1 MRNYIF
7 AGFIVGMLS
16 LAITSQFADPLGAQ
30 ESEASDVK
38 AQLELFNKVFNRVRE
53 SYVEDVDDE
62 ALIEAAIDGMLS
74 SLDPHS
80 SYLSPKD
87 FEQMSIQTQGSF
99 GGLGME
105 VTQEDG
111 FVKVVAPIDDTP
123 AAQAGIQ
130 SGDFITHVNGE
141 ALLGL
146 TLSEAVGLMRGPVG
160 SEALLKVV
168 RDPNSEPFDVSII
181 RDTIK
186 LVAVRGRLVGNTAVL
201 RISTFN
207 EQTQPNLEAA
217 IAEQIEAAGGIENL
231 NGFII
236 DLRNNPGGLLS
247 AAISVTD
254 TFLNEGEIVS
264 TRERDA
270 RNSRDAFAQKGDLT
284 QGKPI
289 VVLINRGSASASEIV
304 AGALQDHKRAVIVGT
319 KSFGKGSVQ
328 SIMPISDGSAMR
340 LTTARYYTPS
350 GRSIQSLG
358 VSPDIVVDQP
368 SPSID
373 ADDQEDETTSAGRF
387 EADLRGALNNDS
399 LSDEE
404 RELIEAERIAQ
415 EEANALRAEDYQ
427 LAYAIDLLKGLIS
440 LQALN

>member
-368 SPSID
+368 LPSID